1 MQFVVNKKM
10 LSVHSEDRDIT
21 KWPSSTVFDIDIPVE
36 YKNVVSL
43 RLSDIEIPASYYVF
57 TSKNQNISLTVQ
69 LGGEQRIVTISEGT
83 YAPIQLAYEL
93 TAQLNHAFSQ
103 IAPNLFQVYYSST
116 SMKFTFLHPN
126 TFTLL
131 FTISGNTMYSQ
142 YTQWGLGS
150 YLGFC
155 KQDYVSTPNDYHSY
169 GDGLSIL
176 GMYTVEAPFTASVF
190 GDSYLY
196 MELDYYNSMDELS
209 PYTERSNS
217 MFNAKQNGNH
227 NASFAK
233 IPTLALANQK
243 QYVSKE
249 SFLSNIF
256 FSDPPLERIQKLK
269 VKFRYHDGR
278 PVDFGNTNF
287 SFTIEVTMLRPDAVK
302 PPIQVHSNHYRLR

>member
-1 MQFVVNKKM
+1 MQSFVVYKKL

-21 KWPSSTVFDIDIPVE
+21 KWPSSTMFDIEIPVE

-57 TSKNQNISLTVQ
+57 TAKNQNISLTVELEDETQ
-69 LGGEQRIVTISEGT
+69 MVFISEGT
-83 YAPIQLAYEL
+83 YTPMQLTMEL
-93 TAQLNHAFSQ
+93 TNQLNNCF
-103 IAPNLFQVYYSST
+103 PEDPDFQVFYSNT
-116 SMKFTFLHPN
+116 TMKFTFLHPK
-126 TFTLL
+126 L
-131 FTISGNTMYSQ
+131 FTFYFNRSGNSMYEQ

-155 KQDYVSTPNDYHSY
+155 KQEYTSTKKDYHSY
-169 GDGLSIL
+169 GDCIYIA
-176 GMYTVEAPFTASVF
+176 GMYTIDAPFTANVF

-196 MELDYYNSMDELS
+196 MELDYYNSIDELS

-217 MFNAKQNGNH
+217 MFNARQNGNH

-233 IPTLALANQK
+233 IPTLAIANQK
-243 QYVSKE
+243 QYISKE

-256 FSDPPLERIQKLK
+256 FSDPPLERIQKFK

-287 SFTIEVTMLRPDAVK
+287 SFTIEVTMLRPDSVK
-302 PPIQVHSNHYRLR
+302 PPIQVNANHYRLR

>member
-1 MQFVVNKKM
+1 MQSFVVYKKM

-21 KWPSSTVFDIDIPVE
+21 KWPSSTMFDIEIPVE

-57 TSKNQNISLTVQ
+57 TAKNQNISLTVKLENDTQ
-69 LGGEQRIVTISEGT
+69 TVIISEGT
-83 YAPIQLAYEL
+83 YTPMQLSMEL
-93 TAQLNHAFSQ
+93 TSQLNHYFSND
-103 IAPNLFQVYYSST
+103 PNFQVQYSNT
-116 SMKFTFLHPN
+116 SMKFAFLHPKPFALQFN
-126 TFTLL
+126 
-131 FTISGNTMYSQ
+131 ISGNSMYEQ

-155 KQDYVSTPNDYHSY
+155 KQEYVSKKTDYHSY
-169 GDGLSIL
+169 GDCIYVHD
-176 GMYTVEAPFTASVF
+176 MYVIEAPFTASVF

-196 MELDYYNSMDELS
+196 MELDYFNSMDELS
-209 PYTERSNS
+209 PYTERSNN
-217 MFNAKQNGNH
+217 MFNARQNGNH

-233 IPTLALANQK
+233 IPTLAIANQK

-256 FSDPPLERIQKLK
+256 FSDPPLERIQKFK

-287 SFTIEVTMLRPDAVK
+287 SFTIEVTMLRPDTVK
-302 PPIQVHSNHYRLR
+302 APIQVNANHYRLR

>member
-1 MQFVVNKKM
+1 MQSFVVDKKM
-10 LSVHSEDRDIT
+10 LSIHSEDRDIT
-21 KWPSSTVFDIDIPVE
+21 KWPSSTMFDIEIPVE

-57 TSKNQNISLTVQ
+57 TAKNQNISITVE
-69 LGGEQRIVTISEGT
+69 LENETRTVFISEGT
-83 YAPIQLAYEL
+83 YTPLQLSLEL
-93 TAQLNHAFSQ
+93 TYQMNNCFPTDPHFS
-103 IAPNLFQVYYSST
+103 VYYSST
-116 SMKFTFLHPN
+116 SMKFTFLHPKP
-126 TFTLL
+126 FTLY
-131 FTISGNTMYSQ
+131 FNHSGNSMYEQ
-142 YTQWGLGS
+142 YTKWGLGS

-155 KQDYVSTPNDYHSY
+155 KQEYTSTQKEYHSY
-169 GDGLSIL
+169 GDEIYIA
-176 GMYTVEAPFTASVF
+176 GMYTIEAPFTASVF

-196 MELDYYNSMDELS
+196 MELDYYNSIDEIS

-217 MFNAKQNGNH
+217 MFNARQNGNH

-233 IPTLALANQK
+233 IPTLAVANQK

-256 FSDPPLERIQKLK
+256 FSDPPLERIQKFK

-287 SFTIEVTMLRPDAVK
+287 SFTIEITMLRPDAIK
-302 PPIQVHSNHYRLR
+302 APIHVNANHYRLR

>member
-1 MQFVVNKKM
+1 MQSFIVHKKM

-57 TSKNQNISLTVQ
+57 SAKNQNITLRVKL
-69 LGGEQRIVTISEGT
+69 LGQQRDVHISEGT
-83 YAPIQLAYEL
+83 YAPAQLAREL
-93 TAQLNHAFSQ
+93 TYRLNTSFSDS
-103 IAPNLFQVYYSST
+103 PNFQVYYST
-116 SMKFTFLHPN
+116 TRMKFTILHPH

-131 FTISGNTMYSQ
+131 FTDSGNTMYSQ

-155 KQDYVSTPNDYHSY
+155 KQDYDSILNDYNSY
-169 GDGLSIL
+169 GDGISIT
-176 GMYTVEAPFTASVF
+176 GMHMVESPFTANVF

-196 MELDYYNSMDELS
+196 MELDYFNNIDELF
-209 PYTERSNS
+209 PYTERSNN

-227 NASFAK
+227 NGSFAK
-233 IPTLALANQK
+233 IPTLAIANQK

-249 SFLSNIF
+249 TFLSNIF

-269 VKFRYHDGR
+269 FRFRYHDGR
-278 PVDFGNTNF
+278 PVDFGTANF
-287 SFTIEVTMLRPDAVK
+287 SFTIEVSMLRPDSVK
-302 PPIQVHSNHYRLR
+302 PPIQVNSNHYRL

>member
-1 MQFVVNKKM
+1 M
-10 LSVHSEDRDIT
+10 
-21 KWPSSTVFDIDIPVE
+21 
-36 YKNVVSL
+36 
-43 RLSDIEIPASYYVF
+43 
-57 TSKNQNISLTVQ
+57 
-69 LGGEQRIVTISEGT
+69 
-83 YAPIQLAYEL
+83 QLAMEL
-93 TAQLNHAFSQ
+93 TAQLNTTFSHD
-103 IAPNLFQVYYSST
+103 PNFQVYYST
-116 SMKFTFLHPN
+116 TRMKFTILHPR

-131 FTISGNTMYSQ
+131 FTVSGNSMYSQ

-155 KQDYVSTPNDYHSY
+155 KQDYHSTLNDYHSY
-169 GDGLSIL
+169 GDGISIT
-176 GMYTVEAPFTASVF
+176 GMHRVEAPFTANVF

-196 MELDYYNSMDELS
+196 MELDYFNSMDELS

-217 MFNAKQNGNH
+217 LFNAKQNGNH
-227 NASFAK
+227 NGSFAK

-256 FSDPPLERIQKLK
+256 FSDPPLERIQKFK

-287 SFTIEVTMLRPDAVK
+287 SFTIEVTMLRPDSVK
-302 PPIQVHSNHYRLR
+302 PPIQVNANHYRLR